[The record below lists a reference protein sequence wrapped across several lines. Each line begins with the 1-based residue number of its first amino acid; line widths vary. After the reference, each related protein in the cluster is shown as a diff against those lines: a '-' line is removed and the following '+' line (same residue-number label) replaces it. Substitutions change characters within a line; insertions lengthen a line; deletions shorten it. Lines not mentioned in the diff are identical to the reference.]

1 MATVHGIAKESD
13 TAEHTHTHTQV
24 PKVGIMT
31 VKWMN
36 IKGLLCFKKKNL
48 SQPNQFRLI
57 LQ

>member
-13 TAEHTHTHTQV
+13 TAEHTHTHIQV

-36 IKGLLCFKKKNL
+36 IKGLLCLKKKKFI
-48 SQPNQFRLI
+48 PA
-57 LQ
+57 